1 MRTFSPTSAH
11 GHASAPARVRGFTLV
26 ELIVAVAVVAL
37 LSLGIGQLFT
47 NVQKLVGSG
56 AAVAESDQFARALG
70 AQLRDDF
77 EALSQMSSSETFIA
91 IRNRRLGDTNGDGD
105 ADDNGERAVYLS
117 ADDRER
123 DLRAGINPY
132 ANGSR
137 AVTVRLDE
145 LMFLA
150 PGKGGAAHTSAQ
162 TVSAGGGNLP
172 TAPIARIYYG
182 HGLRPAID
190 RTFDVQ
196 NVGAGAESNVPPRQW
211 VADGDFAQRAG
222 ENNRFDPDRVV
233 SNGLVSGRNEYAGQ
247 WMLLR
252 QPLLL
257 FGGTASGYPLG
268 SGGASERSPFDPELS
283 YTPYIRPLESHGDV
297 RPYWGNAG
305 WDLSDDL
312 PTPRPPNVTGPFPR
326 LMRHGRVDVC
336 AQSPEDVR
344 RWLQGLAPLPPSNL
358 NTGDIDATAFSTGRL
373 ESLGMQVWQPGTE
386 SDTQPNL
393 KADSPIFRR
402 VNIADDQLAPLVNRR
417 SIIGAIAGCFTRF
430 LADTNPPLLDRG
442 DTLSFDPTAE
452 AVDPQPDTDPA
463 SSAFMDTHAV
473 LGAHIS
479 SFEVAWTDG
488 KTWELDDPLDRNG
501 NGEEDPTDPRRGD
514 EIYYDIDFTRD
525 SSDSGDG
532 DNSLFAQAN
541 NGRLYGM
548 ANPDLATAANQP
560 IVREVATFPEVPA
573 EMRDDAR
580 QGLVSS
586 RQRVP
591 APTGAGLGF
600 GGYNPGDDNLPGA
613 NAGDPTDDG
622 DNEYLAI
629 FPYRWASGETDGE
642 LDSRPAAKPKRI
654 RIRVAVHDS
663 QLRLS
668 PPRIYEFIFP
678 VNLREP

>member
-1 MRTFSPTSAH
+1 LARV
-11 GHASAPARVRGFTLV
+11 APARGFTLV

-77 EALSQMSSSETFIA
+77 EALSQMSSGETFIA

-105 ADDNGERAVYLS
+105 ADDAGERPVYLS

-123 DLRAGINPY
+123 DLRAGIDPY

-162 TVSAGGGNLP
+162 TVGAGGGNLP
-172 TAPIARIYYG
+172 TATIARIYYG
-182 HGLRPAID
+182 HGLRPAVD
-190 RTFDVQ
+190 RTFDPL
-196 NVGAGAESNVPPRQW
+196 NPPNNAESNVPPRQW

-222 ENNRFDPDRVV
+222 ENNNRFDPDDVI
-233 SNGLVSGRNEYAGQ
+233 NGGQVSGRNEYASQ

-257 FGGTASGYPLG
+257 YGGTASGYPLG
-268 SGGASERSPFDPELS
+268 GGGSAVSSPFDPQLS

-297 RPYWGNAG
+297 RPYWGNSG
-305 WDLSDDL
+305 WDISDDN
-312 PTPRPPNVTGPFPR
+312 PTPRPANVTGPFPR

-373 ESLGMQVWQPGTE
+373 ESLGQQVWVPGSET
-386 SDTQPNL
+386 DTQPNL
-393 KADSPIFRR
+393 KADAPIFRR
-402 VNIADDQLAPLVNRR
+402 VNIADFELAPLANRR
-417 SIIGAIAGCFTRF
+417 SLIGAIAGCFTRF

-442 DTLSFDPTAE
+442 DTLSLDSSDE
-452 AVDPQPDTDPA
+452 DRDQGQNSDPA
-463 SSAFMDTHAV
+463 ASAFMDTHAV
-473 LGAHIS
+473 LGAHVS

-488 KTWELDDPLDRNG
+488 KTWEKDDPLDRNG
-501 NGEEDPTDPRRGD
+501 DGQEDPTDPRRGD

-525 SSDSGDG
+525 SRDSTRGDATK
-532 DNSLFAQAN
+532 SLFAQAN

-548 ANPDLATAANQP
+548 ANPDLATVGNQQ
-560 IVREVATFPEVPA
+560 IVREVAMFPEVPP
-573 EMRDDAR
+573 EMRNDPT

-586 RQRVP
+586 AARMP
-591 APTGAGLGF
+591 PPTGPGLGF

-622 DNEYLAI
+622 EHEYLAI

-654 RIRVAVHDS
+654 RIRVLVHDS

-668 PPRIYEFIFP
+668 PGSIYEFIFP